1 MPDNS
6 PTTKIEDFNWVKNNG
21 IFMPM
26 INDTGRNKFYK
37 AAIED
42 AVKDKIVVDIGA
54 GTGMLSFLA
63 ARAGARKVYVI
74 EMDRGRADFAKILIE
89 KLEMSD
95 VIEVVNKNFLDT
107 SIPSDIYVSET
118 IGNQLFDE
126 NIIGISEHARQH
138 GGEFIPSK
146 FEVWAEVYDDHPIFA
161 LVQTNSDAFEFQP
174 DIEIHPAFKSN
185 INVAFQTQHPA
196 TDTLYRANTIVNLF
210 AMLPKFNDLRLTKI
224 FKTDNIVV
232 DLNSKINI
240 DDIKL
245 TIPYSVAEN
254 KTICVVLFWKA
265 IYGKHQMHVSS
276 TIWANPNKVI
286 LSRVK
291 VPKMDIT
298 MWYDPIL
305 KDWRLNF

>member
-1 MPDNS
+1 MDSSRAAYIQN
-6 PTTKIEDFNWVKNNG
+6 IVKQLG
-21 IFMPM
+21 
-26 INDTGRNKFYK
+26 
-37 AAIED
+37 
-42 AVKDKIVVDIGA
+42 
-54 GTGMLSFLA
+54 LSNQ
-63 ARAGARKVYVI
+63 
-74 EMDRGRADFAKILIE
+74 
-89 KLEMSD
+89 
-95 VIEVVNKNFLDT
+95 IEVVNKNFLDT
-107 SIPSDIYVSET
+107 NIPADIYVSET

-174 DIEIHPAFKSN
+174 DITIDSKFEELIDNDFKSH
-185 INVAFQTQHPA
+185 HPLA
-196 TDTLYRANTIVNLF
+196 DTLYRANSIVNLF